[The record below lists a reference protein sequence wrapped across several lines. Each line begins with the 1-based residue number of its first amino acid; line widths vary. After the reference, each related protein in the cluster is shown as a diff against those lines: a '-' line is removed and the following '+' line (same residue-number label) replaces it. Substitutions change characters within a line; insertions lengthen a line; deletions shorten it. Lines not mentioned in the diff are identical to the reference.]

1 MRCSTL
7 TLTESD
13 ASMQDP
19 PPNQAPDSMQSFDA
33 AIGLRSDL
41 QLMKKDL
48 ETIDKLA
55 LRITTTLANGFGVAS
70 RSGKTFNET
79 LGAIGQSLLRL
90 AIREST
96 RTITSGLVKEL
107 SAVFTPQEAGAA
119 SVIPHANGGI
129 IASPAYFSA
138 SKAVGLMGER
148 GAEAI
153 MPLARGADGRLGVV
167 TQNDSARPVSV
178 TVNIAATDLD
188 SFRRSESQ
196 ITSAL
201 ARAVARGH
209 RHL

>member
-1 MRCSTL
+1 MRFSTL
-7 TLTESD
+7 TPTESD
-13 ASMQDP
+13 DSMQDASP
-19 PPNQAPDSMQSFDA
+19 VQNRDDLQSFDT
-33 AIGLRSDL
+33 AIGLHSDL

-55 LRITTTLANGFGVAS
+55 LRITTTLANGFGSAT

-79 LGAIGQSLLRL
+79 LGIIAQSLLRL
-90 AIREST
+90 ALREST
-96 RTITSGLVKEL
+96 RTITSSLVKEL
-107 SAVFTPQEAGAA
+107 SAVFTPQEAGAV
-119 SVIPHANGGI
+119 SVVPHANGGI

-167 TQNDSARPVSV
+167 AQNDSARPVSV
-178 TVNIAATDLD
+178 TVNIAATDVD

-196 ITSAL
+196 ITGAL
-201 ARAVARGH
+201 ARAVARGQ